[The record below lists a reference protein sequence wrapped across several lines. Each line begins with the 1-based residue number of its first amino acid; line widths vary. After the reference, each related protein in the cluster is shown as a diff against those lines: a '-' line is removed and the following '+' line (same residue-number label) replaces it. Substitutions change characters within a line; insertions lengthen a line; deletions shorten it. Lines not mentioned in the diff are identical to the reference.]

1 MDRREDLERW
11 IAGTRRTQQRL
22 KRAIPIAAVIALALC
37 FVNRLAGGFAI
48 ATVGLV
54 ALSGFW
60 ITGGHIAD
68 WEDKLYKLDHPE
80 KPATSG
86 KRRYQAD

>member
-11 IAGTRRTQQRL
+11 IAGSRAVQRKL
-22 KRAIPIAAVIALALC
+22 KTAVAAGVVASIVLLVISRPIGGIVLAI
-37 FVNRLAGGFAI
+37 
-48 ATVGLV
+48 VGLV

-60 ITGGHIAD
+60 ITGGHITD

-80 KPATSG
+80 KPTTG
-86 KRRYQAD
+86 KRRYQSD

>member
-1 MDRREDLERW
+1 MAQREDLERW
-11 IAGTRRTQQRL
+11 IAGSRRVQKKL
-22 KRAIPIAAVIALALC
+22 KLGV
-37 FVNRLAGGFAI
+37 VSGAI
-48 ATVGLV
+48 ASIVLLVISRPVGGIAITIVGLV

-68 WEDKLYKLDHPE
+68 WEEKIYKLDHPQ
-80 KPATSG
+80 KPGNS

>member
-11 IAGTRRTQQRL
+11 IAASRRTQRVL
-22 KRAIPIAAVIALALC
+22 RIGVIIAAVISIGLF
-37 FVNRLAGGFAI
+37 FVSKAAGGIGLF
-48 ATVGLV
+48 VVVLV

-60 ITGGHIAD
+60 ITAGHIAD
-68 WEDKLYKLDHPE
+68 WQDKLYKLDHPT
-80 KPATSG
+80 KPAPGG

>member
-1 MDRREDLERW
+1 MDRREELERW

-22 KRAIPIAAVIALALC
+22 KVILPIAAAVALALC
-37 FVNRLAGGFAI
+37 FVNRFAGGMAI
-48 ATVGLV
+48 ATVALV

-68 WEDKLYKLDHPE
+68 WEEKLYKLDHPE
-80 KPATSG
+80 KPSTG